1 MRLSG
6 AKMGKLFELLKR
18 IEAKPGLYLGSASIT
33 SLRMFIL
40 GYRYAQSEMGMAST
54 EAESDFYK
62 QFQPWL
68 QNRLSIYT
76 VNAWDKVI
84 LLTCINEK
92 AAFDYFF
99 QLLEYFLQRDKSQ
112 DVDPILAK
120 STSNDTEKVA

>member
-1 MRLSG
+1 
-6 AKMGKLFELLKR
+6 MGKLFELLKK
-18 IEAKPGLYLGSASIT
+18 IETKPGLYLGSASIT

-40 GYRYAQSEMGMAST
+40 GYRYAQSEMGIAST
-54 EAESDFYK
+54 ETESDFYK

-99 QLLEYFLQRDKSQ
+99 QLLEDFLQRDKSQ

-120 STSNDTEKVA
+120 SSSNDTEKVA

>member
-1 MRLSG
+1 MQLSG
-6 AKMGKLFELLKR
+6 ANMGKLFELLKK
-18 IEAKPGLYLGSASIT
+18 IETKPGLYLGSASIT

-40 GYRYAQSEMGMAST
+40 GYGYAQSEIGIAST
-54 EAESDFYK
+54 ETESDFYK

-99 QLLEYFLQRDKSQ
+99 QLLEDFLRRDKSQ

-120 STSNDTEKVA
+120 SYSSDTEKVA

>member
-1 MRLSG
+1 
-6 AKMGKLFELLKR
+6 MGKLFELLKK
-18 IEAKPGLYLGSASIT
+18 IETKPGLYLGSASIT

-40 GYRYAQSEMGMAST
+40 GYGYAQSEIGIAST
-54 EAESDFYK
+54 ETESDFYK

-99 QLLEYFLQRDKSQ
+99 QLLEDFLRRDKSQ

-120 STSNDTEKVA
+120 SYSSDTEKVA